1 MMNKSSKTTAPP
13 PNNNIGGIVNL
24 VVAPQVA
31 MHNQDLWMWP
41 DVEKRPVQMYIIN
54 LRLPRWDSHGLGGS

>member
-31 MHNQDLWMWP
+31 MHNQDL
-41 DVEKRPVQMYIIN
+41 
-54 LRLPRWDSHGLGGS
+54 